1 MLLNLGK
8 QMGIG
13 DSAGLEAAKLYKP
26 VVDKFSNQTSQALV
40 QLKFYGETI
49 DKRASEFIQQVD
61 ELTNLFNQTIYMLH
75 IIRKSTE
82 MQVEM
87 VLSELN
93 RTREFFNDNLME
105 AIKLGF
111 FISGCFIQI
120 LVIVVYL
127 LMIGLRRKPNKA
139 NKRTVE
145 EIIEIMKTN
154 VTCSYMIC
162 IIILMINILL
172 YSSCYSLEIFSIIS
186 ASSTLCFWA
195 FFSFQVVVDVF
206 SRFLIHRPFIV
217 IVLSL
222 LIALILDTC
231 LILIYKLNFFGNISI
246 MLLKDFDLYFK

>member
-1 MLLNLGK
+1 
-8 QMGIG
+8 MGIG

-82 MQVEM
+82 MQVETI
-87 VLSELN
+87 LSEFN
-93 RTREFFNDNLME
+93 RTREFFNDNLVE

-120 LVIVVYL
+120 FAIVVYL
-127 LMIGLRRKPNKA
+127 LMNSLSRKPNKA
-139 NKRTVE
+139 NKRTVLFE
-145 EIIEIMKTN
+145 EIIESMQTN

-172 YSSCYSLEIFSIIS
+172 YSSCYSLEVFSLIS
-186 ASSTLCFWA
+186 ASSTLCFWI

-217 IVLSL
+217 LVLSL

-231 LILIYKLNFFGNISI
+231 LILVYKLNFFGNISI
-246 MLLKDFDLYFK
+246 SLNMLLKDFDLYFK

>member
-1 MLLNLGK
+1 
-8 QMGIG
+8 MGIG

-61 ELTNLFNQTIYMLH
+61 ELTSLFNQTIYMLH

-87 VLSELN
+87 ILSELN
-93 RTREFFNDNLME
+93 RTRELFFNDNLVE

-127 LMIGLRRKPNKA
+127 LIIGLGKKPNRF
-139 NKRTVE
+139 NKRTVVLE
-145 EIIEIMKTN
+145 EIIERMQTN

-162 IIILMINILL
+162 IIILMINFLL
-172 YSSCYSLEIFSIIS
+172 YSSCYSLEVFSLIS
-186 ASSTLCFWA
+186 ASSTLCFWI
-195 FFSFQVVVDVF
+195 FFSFQVVVDVL
-206 SRFLIHRPFIV
+206 SRFLTYRPFIV
-217 IVLSL
+217 LVLSL
-222 LIALILDTC
+222 LIALVLDIC
-231 LILIYKLNFFGNISI
+231 LILVYKLNFFGNIS
-246 MLLKDFDLYFK
+246 LNTLLYFK

>member
-1 MLLNLGK
+1 
-8 QMGIG
+8 MGIG

-26 VVDKFSNQTSQALV
+26 VVDKFSNQTSEALV

-82 MQVEM
+82 MQVELI
-87 VLSELN
+87 LSELN
-93 RTREFFNDNLME
+93 RTRELFFNDNLVE

-127 LMIGLRRKPNKA
+127 LIIGLSKKP
-139 NKRTVE
+139 NKRTVVSE
-145 EIIEIMKTN
+145 EIIERMQTN

-162 IIILMINILL
+162 IIILMINFLL
-172 YSSCYSLEIFSIIS
+172 YSSCYSLEVFSLIS
-186 ASSTLCFWA
+186 ASSTLCFWT
-195 FFSFQVVVDVF
+195 FFSFQVLVDVF

-217 IVLSL
+217 LFLSL
-222 LIALILDTC
+222 LIALILDIC
-231 LILIYKLNFFGNISI
+231 LILVYKLNFFGNIS
-246 MLLKDFDLYFK
+246 LNTLLYFK